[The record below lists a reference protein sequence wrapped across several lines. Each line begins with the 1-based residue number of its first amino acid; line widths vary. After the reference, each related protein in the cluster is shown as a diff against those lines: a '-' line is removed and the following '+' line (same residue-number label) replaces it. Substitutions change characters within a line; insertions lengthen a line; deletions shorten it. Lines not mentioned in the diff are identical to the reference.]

1 LVRIDAHHHFWE
13 LARGDYGWL
22 APGLAPIYR
31 DFGPGDLAPLLQAR
45 DIDKT
50 ILVQAAPT
58 FDETLYLLRLA
69 EAAPFVAGVVGWID
83 FDAADA
89 AQTIAGVAAE
99 HPLLVGLRPM
109 LHDIDD
115 DDWLLRPNLAAA
127 FEVMVEHGLV
137 FDALARPQ
145 HLPRVQKLCER
156 HPNLTVVVDHIAKP
170 LIREGQLDPWRA
182 DIAAVARC
190 ANTVCK
196 LSGVATEAAPDWT
209 VADIAPYV
217 DHVLAAFGLQRLLW
231 GSDWPVVDLAGGYA
245 RWWDTTQALLA
256 PLDAAARASIL
267 GGNAARIYLGRRGRR
282 W

>member
-1 LVRIDAHHHFWE
+1 MVRIDAHHHFWE

-22 APGLAPIYR
+22 TPALAPIYR

-45 DIDKT
+45 GIDKT

-58 FDETLYLLRLA
+58 FAETLYLLQLA
-69 EAAPFVAGVVGWID
+69 ERTPVVAGVVGWID

-89 AQTIAGVAAE
+89 GQTIAGVAAD

-109 LHDIDD
+109 LHDIADE
-115 DDWLLRPNLAAA
+115 DWLLRPNLAAVFDA
-127 FEVMVEHGLV
+127 MAEHGLV

-145 HLPRVQKLCER
+145 HLPRVQTICER

-170 LIREGQLDPWRA
+170 LIREQRLDPWRA
-182 DIAAVARC
+182 DLAGVARC

-196 LSGVATEAAPDWT
+196 LSGIATEAAPDWT
-209 VADIAPYV
+209 VTDIKPYV
-217 DHVLAAFGLQRLLW
+217 DHVLAAFGPQRLLW

-245 RWWDTTQALLA
+245 RWWDAAQTLLA
-256 PLDAAARASIL
+256 PLDAAARDVIL
-267 GGNAARIYLGRRGRR
+267 GGTAARIYLSRRGRR
-282 W
+282 